1 MNYKGIQY
9 RVVPIPNLVSWKW
22 IIYLDART
30 VRTGAGFSRRSAL
43 RNAQLAIER
52 TIAADQGVDKLS
64 SRVVG
69 GFADLTQRYAELQRL
84 REQVHRLEKAPIR
97 STRRRNRGWQFWASY
112 SKPSALSLCHQS
124 ARIVPPA
131 EQPHAPPFRSA
142 ERFAAPP
149 LPSQSDAPQLMD

>member
-9 RVVPIPNLVSWKW
+9 RVVRIPNLVSWKW

-30 VRTGAGFSRRSAL
+30 VRTGAGFSRRTAL
-43 RNAQLAIER
+43 RHAQLAIER
-52 TIAADQGVDKLS
+52 TIAADQSAVKLA

-84 REQVHRLEKAPIR
+84 REQVHQLEKAPVA
-97 STRRRNRGWQFWASY
+97 STRRRKRGWYFGATC
-112 SKPSALSLCHQS
+112 SKPSALFFCHQS
-124 ARIVPPA
+124 ARTLPPA
-131 EQPHAPPFRSA
+131 EQPYAPPFRSA

-149 LPSQSDAPQLMD
+149 LPSQLDAPQLMD